1 MANAAYNP
9 EIRRRDTLIGAGAVF
24 LWGSPAILTTPSGS
38 VPASQIVV
46 IAVAIAFLI
55 ALTK

>member
-1 MANAAYNP
+1 MANAAYNS
-9 EIRRRDTLIGAGAVF
+9 EIRRRDTLIGAGAIF
-24 LWGSPAILTTPSGS
+24 LWGSLAIRTTPSGS

-55 ALTK
+55 TLTK